1 MTLEDMVIA
10 ATAKRAARI
19 LAGERLPC
27 AACGEGDVGLTPCG
41 ACGTNAAD
49 SGMVLHE
56 ALGLPRPKPLFEP
69 WCGFIDD

>member
-1 MTLEDMVIA
+1 MTLEDIVIA
-10 ATAKRAARI
+10 GRAHDTARI

-27 AACGEGDVGLTPCG
+27 AACGEGDVGLTPCT

-56 ALGLPRPKPLFEP
+56 ALGLPLPAPLFEP
-69 WCGFIDD
+69 WCGFIND